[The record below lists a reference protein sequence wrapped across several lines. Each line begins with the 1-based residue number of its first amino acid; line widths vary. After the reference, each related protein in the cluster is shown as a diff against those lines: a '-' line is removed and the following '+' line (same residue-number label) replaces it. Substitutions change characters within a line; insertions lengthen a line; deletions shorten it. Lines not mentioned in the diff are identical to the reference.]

1 MHVLGK
7 VFLWLNFLLCLG
19 AFFFTS
25 RMYEIRN
32 SWLKQSASLEK
43 QYNDGVNT
51 LAQAKN
57 QRANLQADLE
67 RTARPWGT
75 YWNGIKVAIN
85 PIGNDQATLTIN
97 LGTPQLAQLDVQGTA
112 VNPVLHAFQP
122 VPGKPEV
129 QYVGE
134 FRVEN
139 LQPGQSMLVPTRLL
153 RPGEVQRWTA
163 GDNWHFRA
171 YIPNSD
177 QALFNSQEIQLML
190 GLERLNTRQQ
200 QLQRLSEMSA
210 QAQKVLKLRV
220 GEIEGFS
227 DLTEKK
233 EVLPPENVQGLLK
246 TIRDEETERN
256 GLAADVQ
263 KLREELHDAQ
273 KNFDEIRNLNAQ
285 LMEQLEKAPPKTDKA
300 VTMKAR

>member
-7 VFLWLNFLLCLG
+7 VFLWLNFLLCLA
-19 AFFFTS
+19 AFFFTT
-25 RMYEIRN
+25 RMFEIRN
-32 SWLKQSASLEK
+32 SWLKQSAVLEK
-43 QYNDGVNT
+43 QYNEGVDK

-67 RTARPWGT
+67 RTTQPWGS
-75 YWNGIKVAIN
+75 YWTGIKVGIN
-85 PIGNDQATLTIN
+85 PIGNDQATLTAN
-97 LGTPQLAQLDVQGTA
+97 LGTPQIAQVDVNGTA

-122 VPGKPEV
+122 VPGKPEM

-171 YIPNSD
+171 YIPNAD
-177 QALFNSQEIQLML
+177 EALFNSQEIQLML
-190 GLERLNTRQQ
+190 GLERLNTRHQ
-200 QLQRLSEMSA
+200 QLQRLNEMMA
-210 QAQKVLKLRV
+210 QTQKVLKLRV

-227 DLTEKK
+227 DLNEKK
-233 EVLPPENVQGLLK
+233 DVLPPENVQGLLK
-246 TIRDEETERN
+246 TIQDEESARN
-256 GLAADVQ
+256 ALAADVQ
-263 KLREELHDAQ
+263 KLREELFETQ
-273 KNFDEIRNLNAQ
+273 KSFDEIRELNAQ
-285 LMEQLEKAPPKTDKA
+285 LMEQLEKAPKSDKA
-300 VTMKAR
+300 VTMKTR